1 MQFEIN
7 IPPLTGTMTA
17 AHLFEVGGVAPTNI
31 VSSNQGFGAHIE
43 WQLCGWLAQFLPGN
57 WRIALLLESMGPG
70 PEYSMPIPPDTVPL
84 GNGAPCP
91 LNPACTCYVHN
102 INIAAGAVNPGTYRA
117 VVALTYEPAP
127 GTSGPIAGHA
137 DLGMVQIYA

>member
-1 MQFEIN
+1 MEFEIN
-7 IPPLTGTMTA
+7 IPVLTGTMTA
-17 AHLFEVGGVAPTNI
+17 AQLFEVGGVAPTKI
-31 VSSNQGFGAHIE
+31 VSASQGFGAHIE

-57 WRIALLLESMGPG
+57 WRLSLLLESMGPG
-70 PEYSMPIPPDTVPL
+70 SEYSMPAPADTVPL
-84 GNGAPCP
+84 NMGAVCP

-102 INIAAGAVNPGTYRA
+102 INVAAGTVNPGTYRA

-127 GTSGPIAGHA
+127 GASGPIAGHA

>member
-17 AHLFEVGGVAPTNI
+17 AHLFEVGGVGPTNI
-31 VSSNQGFGAHIE
+31 VSAGQGFGAHIE

-70 PEYSMPIPPDTVPL
+70 SEYSEPTPPDTVPL
-84 GNGAPCP
+84 NMGAVCP
-91 LNPACTCYVHN
+91 PNCTCYVHD
-102 INIAAGAVNPGTYRA
+102 INVAAGIVNPGTYRA

-127 GTSGPIAGHA
+127 GASGPIAGHA